1 MDVDAVLDSMPSFR
15 LCCSN
20 FVHSYRSRWLVSS
33 WFSYMVGLFCRW
45 CSPGWFQRGRFVI
58 GTIRGFI
65 FLVYRFSMYWQ
76 VEVPSYV
83 MDVGSFIACFPFS
96 SSCVIDEILA
106 KNLNRRF
113 GRRWCSFGDFVFFFY
128 LSIIA
133 RFWVDFDG
141 ALIALMELEYT
152 ATLCMSFV

>member
-1 MDVDAVLDSMPSFR
+1 MFLGCWRCARFDAIFSSLLFKFCTFVSFAVTSR
-15 LCCSN
+15 LI
-20 FVHSYRSRWLVSS
+20 FADGGG
-33 WFSYMVGLFCRW
+33 MVGLFCRW

-65 FLVYRFSMYWQ
+65 FLVHGFSVYWQ

-83 MDVGSFIACFPFS
+83 MDVASFIVCSPFS
-96 SSCVIDEILA
+96 SSCVIGEILA

-113 GRRWCSFGDFVFFFY
+113 N
-128 LSIIA
+128 LLIIA

-141 ALIALMELEYT
+141 ALIALMEPECT
-152 ATLCMSFV
+152 TV